1 MYAAVERVLAARPD
15 WISSASSSFDLLIAE
30 RWAIPHSRL
39 GRDGFGGTPSR
50 VPLTNHTRGSKA
62 ITVKGLMVKSLRA
75 LCETVPGAADFLPET
90 YLVTPGEASDAAERA
105 ALLRTPRTED
115 ECWICKP
122 TGGAHGVGIEIC
134 RDARDALRAIDASHR
149 SDGGR
154 TETRDDDVDLSDG
167 KSVVRAPDRAVFA
180 DDTKDAGTVEDGFQ
194 IFTAHM
200 PAELELTTQF
210 PPPGWGFIARSR
222 ELWRAQWNV
231 VREVAAIAL
240 YFARGW
246 IRA

>member
-1 MYAAVERVLAARPD
+1 
-15 WISSASSSFDLLIAE
+15 
-30 RWAIPHSRL
+30 
-39 GRDGFGGTPSR
+39 
-50 VPLTNHTRGSKA
+50 
-62 ITVKGLMVKSLRA
+62 
-75 LCETVPGAADFLPET
+75 
-90 YLVTPGEASDAAERA
+90 
-105 ALLRTPRTED
+105 
-115 ECWICKP
+115 
-122 TGGAHGVGIEIC
+122 
-134 RDARDALRAIDASHR
+134 
-149 SDGGR
+149 
-154 TETRDDDVDLSDG
+154 VDLSDG

-194 IFTAHM
+194 IFTARM